1 MQYIIFLLFEKSK
14 SDLKM
19 FFEDGFRI
27 FIKKMPLFEKLKLK
41 EFREAKNL

>member
-27 FIKKMPLFEKLKLK
+27 FIKKIPLFEKI
-41 EFREAKNL
+41 EVEGI